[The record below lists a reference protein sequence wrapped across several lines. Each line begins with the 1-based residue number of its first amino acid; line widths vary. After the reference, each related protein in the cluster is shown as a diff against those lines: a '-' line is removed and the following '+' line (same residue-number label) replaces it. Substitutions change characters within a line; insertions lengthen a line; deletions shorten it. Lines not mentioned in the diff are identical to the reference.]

1 MEQIKRK
8 DKKGMN
14 TATDVAN
21 YVKPEIVPVYKY
33 TAEIDITP
41 KGPSRTW
48 APLCAGFNNISEAMN
63 ETIQQY
69 FFLCGS
75 GHAVNYVTGMAPSMT
90 MAGVR
95 VIGDAAQDFMFNSK
109 YTLMSSRDTHFRI
122 TRTAENGDKH
132 VISANVTFC
141 NMSDISGGTTDGSA
155 ISVEMRFNGAPYL
168 GDAWAGAATSF
179 IVSQNLL
186 NVDSTFTGDSVDANA
201 PFDATISAKTGY
213 TLASVVVTMGG
224 VDVTA
229 DAYHSA
235 TGKVTIASVTGNV
248 IITATAAINTYT
260 VTQTLTHVTSSYDGA
275 SVNYGSALSAE
286 LTADDTYTID
296 SVTVTLGGED
306 ITSTAYD
313 SGTGTVSIES
323 VTGNVVITA
332 SATE

>member
-1 MEQIKRK
+1 MS
-8 DKKGMN
+8 
-14 TATDVAN
+14 TAIDVAN

-132 VISANVTFC
+132 IISANVTFC
-141 NMSDISGGTTDGSA
+141 NMSDISGATTDGSA

-168 GDAWAGAATSF
+168 GDAWAGAATSY
-179 IVSQNLL
+179 VVTQSLL
-186 NVDSTFTGDSVDANA
+186 NVESTFVGDSVASGA
-201 PFDATISAKTGY
+201 AFSATLTADTGY
-213 TLASVVVTMGG
+213 TLASVVVVMGG
-224 VDVTA
+224 NDITA
-229 DAYHSA
+229 DAYNPV
-235 TGKVTIASVTGNV
+235 TGEVTIASVTGNV
-248 IITATAAINTYT
+248 TITATAAINTYT
-260 VTQTLTHVTSSYDGA
+260 VTQTLTNATTDIA
-275 SVNYGSALSAE
+275 ETSVNYGASISGTV
-286 LTADDTYTID
+286 TADSGYTLGT
-296 SVTVTLGGED
+296 VTVEMGGVD

-313 SGTGTVSIES
+313 NTDDSITIAL

-332 SATE
+332 TAA

>member
-1 MEQIKRK
+1 MS
-8 DKKGMN
+8 
-14 TATDVAN
+14 TAIDVAN

-41 KGPSRTW
+41 KGPTRTW

-132 VISANVTFC
+132 IISANVTFC

-155 ISVEMRFNGAPYL
+155 ISVEMRFNGAPFL
-168 GDAWAGAATSF
+168 GDAWAGAATSYV
-179 IVSQNLL
+179 VSQSLL
-186 NVDSTFTGDSVDANA
+186 NVNSTFVGDSVTSGSA
-201 PFDATISAKTGY
+201 FEATLTADEGY
-213 TLASVVVTMGG
+213 TLASVVVSMGG
-224 VDVTA
+224 NDVTA
-229 DAYHSA
+229 TAYNPV
-235 TGKVTIASVTGNV
+235 TGEITIASVTGNIV
-248 IITATAAINTYT
+248 ITASAAAQTFT
-260 VTQTLTHVTSSYDGA
+260 VTQTLTNVTSDIADTQVTYGA
-275 SVNYGSALSAE
+275 SISGT
-286 LTADDTYTID
+286 LTAEAGYTID
-296 SVTVTLGGED
+296 TVTVTMGGTD

-313 SGTGTVSIES
+313 STDDSISIAS

>member
-1 MEQIKRK
+1 MSSAI
-8 DKKGMN
+8 
-14 TATDVAN
+14 DVQN

-109 YTLMSSRDTHFRI
+109 YSLMSSRDTHFRI

-141 NMSDISGGTTDGSA
+141 NMSDISGATTDGSA
-155 ISVEMRFNGAPYL
+155 ISVEMRFNGAPFI
-168 GDAWAGAATSF
+168 GDAWAGVSTAYV
-179 IVSQNLL
+179 VSQNLL
-186 NVDSTFTGDSVDANA
+186 NVDSSFVGDSVESGQAFNA
-201 PFDATISAKTGY
+201 TLTAQTGHVI
-213 TLASVVVTMGG
+213 ASVVVSMGG

-229 DAYHSA
+229 DAYDSA
-235 TGKVTIASVTGNV
+235 TGAVTIAVVTGNIV
-248 IITATAAINTYT
+248 ITASASPVSYT
-260 VTQTLTHVTSSYDGA
+260 VTQTLTNVTSTYTGA
-275 SVNYGSALSAE
+275 
-286 LTADDTYTID
+286 TADYGDTLNATLAADSGYTID
-296 SVTVTLGGED
+296 TVKVEMGGVD
-306 ITSTAYD
+306 ITSSAYD
-313 SGTGTVSIES
+313 STDDTITIDS

-332 SATE
+332 SAS

>member
-1 MEQIKRK
+1 MS
-8 DKKGMN
+8 

-41 KGPSRTW
+41 KGATRTW

-122 TRTAENGDKH
+122 TRTAENGTKH

-155 ISVEMRFNGAPYL
+155 ISVEMRFNGEPFL
-168 GDAWAGAATSF
+168 GDAWANAATSY
-179 IVSQNLL
+179 VVQQSLL
-186 NVDSTFTGDSVDANA
+186 NVTSTFTGTSVVSGDSLT
-201 PFDATISAKTGY
+201 ATLSADSGY

-224 VDVTA
+224 VDITA
-229 DAYHSA
+229 TAYDDTTDTVSI
-235 TGKVTIASVTGNV
+235 TSVTGNV
-248 IITATAAINTYT
+248 IITATA
-260 VTQTLTHVTSSYDGA
+260 S
-275 SVNYGSALSAE
+275 
-286 LTADDTYTID
+286 
-296 SVTVTLGGED
+296 
-306 ITSTAYD
+306 
-313 SGTGTVSIES
+313 
-323 VTGNVVITA
+323 
-332 SATE
+332 

>member
-1 MEQIKRK
+1 MGSAI
-8 DKKGMN
+8 
-14 TATDVAN
+14 DVAN

-41 KGPSRTW
+41 KGPARTW

-109 YTLMSSRDTHFRI
+109 YTLMSERDTHFRI
-122 TRTAENGDKH
+122 TRTAEDGTKH

-155 ISVEMRFNGAPYL
+155 ISVEMRFNGSPYI
-168 GDAWAGAATSF
+168 GDAWAGAATNYV
-179 IVSQNLL
+179 VSQHLL
-186 NVDSTFTGDSVDANA
+186 NVSSSFVGSYISSTDAFEA
-201 PFDATISAKTGY
+201 DLTADTGY

-229 DAYHSA
+229 SAYDSA
-235 TGKVTIASVTGNV
+235 TGKVSIATVTGNI
-248 IITATAAINTYT
+248 IITASASKNIYTITQSLTHATTDISETEVEYGTAISGTVTADATYT
-260 VTQTLTHVTSSYDGA
+260 
-275 SVNYGSALSAE
+275 LS
-286 LTADDTYTID
+286 
-296 SVTVTLGGED
+296 SVTVTMGGTD

-313 SGTGTVSIES
+313 SSDDSITIAS

-332 SATE
+332 TAS

>member
-1 MEQIKRK
+1 MS
-8 DKKGMN
+8 
-14 TATDVAN
+14 TAIDVAN

-41 KGPSRTW
+41 KGPTRTW

-132 VISANVTFC
+132 IISANVTFC

-155 ISVEMRFNGAPYL
+155 ISVEMRFNGAPFL
-168 GDAWAGAATSF
+168 GDAWAGAATSY
-179 IVSQNLL
+179 VVTQSLL
-186 NVDSTFTGDSVDANA
+186 HVNSTFVGDSVTSGSSLNA
-201 PFDATISAKTGY
+201 TLTAAEGY
-213 TLASVVVTMGG
+213 TLASVVVSMGSA
-224 VDVTA
+224 DITA
-229 DAYHSA
+229 DAYNPV
-235 TGKVTIASVTGNV
+235 TGEVTIASVTGNV
-248 IITATAAINTYT
+248 TITASAAINTYT
-260 VTQTLTHVTSSYDGA
+260 VTQTLTNVTSTYAGVSA
-275 SVNYGSALSAE
+275 QYGDAINAT
-286 LTADDTYTID
+286 LTADAGYAIDT
-296 SVTVTLGGED
+296 VTVEMGGVD
-306 ITSTAYD
+306 ITASAYD
-313 SGTGTVSIES
+313 STDDSISIDS

-332 SATE
+332 TAS

>member
-1 MEQIKRK
+1 MSSAI
-8 DKKGMN
+8 
-14 TATDVAN
+14 DVAN
-21 YVKPEIVPVYKY
+21 YVKPEIVPIYKY

-132 VISANVTFC
+132 IISANVTFC
-141 NMSDISGGTTDGSA
+141 NMSDISGATTDGSA

-168 GDAWAGAATSF
+168 GDAWAGASTSYV
-179 IVSQNLL
+179 VSQSLL
-186 NVDSTFTGDSVDANA
+186 NVSSTFVGDSVTSGAA
-201 PFDATISAKTGY
+201 FSTTLSADEGY
-213 TLASVVVTMGG
+213 TLANVVVVMGG
-224 VDVTA
+224 NDVTA
-229 DAYHSA
+229 DAYNA
-235 TGKVTIASVTGNV
+235 VTGEVTIASATGN
-248 IITATAAINTYT
+248 ITITASASINTYT
-260 VTQTLTHVTSSYDGA
+260 ITQTLTNVTTDITDT
-275 SVNYGSALSAE
+275 VVDYGTAISGTV
-286 LTADDTYTID
+286 TADSGYTIN
-296 SVTVTLGGED
+296 SVTVEMGGVD
-306 ITSTAYD
+306 ITATAYD
-313 SGTGTVSIES
+313 SGDDSINIAV

-332 SATE
+332 SAA